1 MKESTKA
8 ERTSQ
13 RKLAAWIQ
21 KRQGG
26 IDMVIAHNMQA
37 AFTQRQLNITNRGK
51 SKIAERLGS
60 GYRINRAADDAAGLA
75 ISEEMR
81 GQIRGLN
88 RAALNIEE
96 GCSLIDTADGAMSQ
110 QADILQRMRELTIQA
125 YNDTYTQDDRLDIQ
139 REIDALCEELDRIAK
154 DTEYN
159 TQKILLGP
167 KEPTITITT
176 EVIEPTEPTRIIW
189 DEYQIKKEIPDW
201 LLNNMDKNLTNDP
214 NKPQHISSDSKAEQD
229 VNDYVIINQ
238 DNADPTKGEFYG
250 PEEKWEEIQIG
261 QHKETLTK
269 KLDDNYRA
277 GMDFSELAGCTD
289 KTKLLTRI
297 MDLAGVAIAY
307 ECATCSDR
315 GQGFYFYSDDV
326 KLVSLQT
333 LEKMKD
339 DVDGV
344 INGIQYGNIIPSDIQ
359 GIDLQPFLN
368 KAGGLLDQKAYEA
381 LPEEDQKE
389 LTDSQSTD
397 YKNYIK
403 KTAEEITG
411 DIVEAIVKKS
421 PSDHF
426 VRVTRDE
433 NKPYELIFYDFRDQ
447 NIVEEKLNGDAL
459 GKAFVTISIPREVKN
474 KPYTIY
480 HRHVE
485 EHDFNIQ
492 AGANTMQKISFD
504 LPDTTLASLGLEGYT
519 IFKDGYCSAGK
530 NGMYDAA
537 AMVSAEDLGGNMYQG
552 YVGGRVET
560 KTKTVSG
567 TRKYQIM
574 DREMTYEGGT
584 NGTGEYIPP
593 KFKWVVKEEK
603 EEAYSYTTTYV
614 TTVGGR
620 YTTFRAYKPDTL
632 LRIDRAIDKLTDYRT
647 QLGAIRNRLDHAYAN
662 DTNESENLQA
672 SESLIR
678 DTDFAQEMAAFA
690 KDSILQQAAQSL
702 LAQANQSPSGILA
715 LLR

>member
-1 MKESTKA
+1 VVLRLIFYKN
-8 ERTSQ
+8 
-13 RKLAAWIQ
+13 I
-21 KRQGG
+21 QGG

-51 SKIAERLGS
+51 NKVAERLGS

-96 GCSLIDTADGAMSQ
+96 GCSLINTADGAMGQ

-139 REIDALCEELDRIAK
+139 REIDALCEELDRIAR
-154 DTEYN
+154 DTEFN

-167 KEPTITITT
+167 KKPTVTVTK
-176 EVIEPTEPTRIIW
+176 EVIEPTEPTKIIW
-189 DEYQIKKEIPDW
+189 KKYPTKKEIPSW
-201 LLNNMDKNLTNDP
+201 LLTKMDTELTD
-214 NKPQHISSDSKAEQD
+214 KPQHISNGSQAKQD
-229 VNDYVIINQ
+229 PNDYVIINQ
-238 DNADPTKGEFYG
+238 DYSDSSKGEFYG
-250 PEEKWEEIQIG
+250 PKEKWEELKIG
-261 QHKETLTK
+261 EYKGTLSES
-269 KLDDNYRA
+269 LDNNYRA
-277 GMDFSELAGCTD
+277 GMDFSELANCSD
-289 KTKLLTRI
+289 KIDLLNKI
-297 MDLAGVAIAY
+297 VDLAGVAIAY

-315 GQGFYFYSDDV
+315 GQGFYFYSDDI

-333 LEKMKD
+333 LEKVKD

-344 INGIQYGNIIPSDIQ
+344 INGINYGGIIPSDIQ
-359 GIDLQPFLN
+359 GIDLQYFLN
-368 KAGGLLDQKAYEA
+368 QAGELLDQESYDA
-381 LPEEDQKE
+381 
-389 LTDSQSTD
+389 LTDDEKIQKVGDKDKTYAD
-397 YKNYIK
+397 YIK
-403 KTAEEITG
+403 NEAGKITK
-411 DIVEAIVKKS
+411 DIVQSIVEKS

-433 NKPYELIFYDFRDQ
+433 NHPYELIFYDFRDD
-447 NIVEEKLNGDAL
+447 NTVEEKLNGDAL
-459 GKAFVTISIPREVKN
+459 GKAFVTISIPQEIEN

-480 HRHVE
+480 HKHVQ
-485 EHDFNIQ
+485 EHSFDIQ
-492 AGANTMQKISFD
+492 AGANTMQKISID

-519 IFKDGYCSAGK
+519 IFEHGYCSAGRD
-530 NGMYDAA
+530 GMYNPTVMAGA
-537 AMVSAEDLGGNMYQG
+537 QHLGGNIYEG

-560 KTKTVSG
+560 KTETITE
-567 TRKYQIM
+567 TRKHYTTEI
-574 DREMTYEGGT
+574 RMTYAGGT
-584 NGTGEYIPP
+584 DKNGEYAPP
-593 KFKWVVKEEK
+593 KFECVVTGEK
-603 EEAYSYTTTYV
+603 EETYSYKITSSKM
-614 TTVGGR
+614 VGGR
-620 YTTFRAYKPDTL
+620 YVTFLAYKPDTL

-672 SESLIR
+672 SESLMR

-702 LAQANQSPSGILA
+702 LAQANQSQNGILA